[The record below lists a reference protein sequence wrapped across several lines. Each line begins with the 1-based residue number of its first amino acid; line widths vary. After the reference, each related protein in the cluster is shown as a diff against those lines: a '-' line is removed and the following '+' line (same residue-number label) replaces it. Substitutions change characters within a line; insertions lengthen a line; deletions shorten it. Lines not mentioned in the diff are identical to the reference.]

1 MQAPLPPCLR
11 RVGTFIP
18 SSGCFAGHALPLYE
32 ADDIRVT
39 LLYQRVTSKWFRDA
53 LRRASLEDLRHCKN
67 RILNDL
73 EYEPG
78 RLYAIQ
84 QMRKRAGEGYE
95 THLVDD

>member
-11 RVGTFIP
+11 RVGTFTP
-18 SSGCFAGHALPLYE
+18 TAGCFAGQPLPLYE

-53 LRRASLEDLRHCKN
+53 LRRASPEDLRHCKD
-67 RILNDL
+67 RILNGL

-84 QMRKRAGEGYE
+84 AQRKRVGQGYE